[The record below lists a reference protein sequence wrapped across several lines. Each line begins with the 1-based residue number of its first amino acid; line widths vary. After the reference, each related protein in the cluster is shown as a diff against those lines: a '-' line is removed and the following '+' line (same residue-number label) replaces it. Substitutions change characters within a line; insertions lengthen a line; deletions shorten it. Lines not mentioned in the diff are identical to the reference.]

1 MKPAMGALCEPHVN
15 SSLLGRVDRMRS
27 SFVAGVSCLRPL
39 MWSMMHEIMLVSVE
53 GRSGVFVLKY
63 YVGNCG
69 EVLRL
74 TAAAPLWCVPTPID
88 NLVLT
93 LMLCC

>member
-1 MKPAMGALCEPHVN
+1 MSVCVLEGLVKPAMGALCEPHVN

-53 GRSGVFVLKY
+53 GRCIVVTVERFY
-63 YVGNCG
+63 
-69 EVLRL
+69 
-74 TAAAPLWCVPTPID
+74 D
-88 NLVLT
+88 
-93 LMLCC
+93 